1 MTPASDFRRI
11 EDGLDRGPAFTFF
24 MDDTPVRAYRGESIA
39 AALLAAGHG
48 YGRLTARLRE
58 RRGPYCVMGVCG
70 ECVVVVDGRPNVRSC
85 VTSAAPDMR
94 VETQHGP
101 GTGVDG

>member
-1 MTPASDFRRI
+1 MTLASGFRRI
-11 EDGLDRGPAFTFF
+11 KDGLDRGDAFTFF

-39 AALLAAGHG
+39 AALLAAGRRHS
-48 YGRLTARLRE
+48 RLTTRLRE
-58 RRGPYCVMGVCG
+58 RRGPYCVMGVCW

-85 VTSAAPDMR
+85 VTPAAPDMR

-101 GTGVDG
+101 GAGGDG

>member
-1 MTPASDFRRI
+1 MTPARDFRRI
-11 EDGLDRGPAFTFF
+11 EKGLDRGPAFIFF

-39 AALLAAGHG
+39 AALLAAGRRHS
-48 YGRLTARLRE
+48 RLTTRLRE
-58 RRGPYCVMGVCG
+58 RRGPYCVMGVCW

-85 VTSAAPDMR
+85 VTPAAPDMR

-101 GTGVDG
+101 GAGGDG